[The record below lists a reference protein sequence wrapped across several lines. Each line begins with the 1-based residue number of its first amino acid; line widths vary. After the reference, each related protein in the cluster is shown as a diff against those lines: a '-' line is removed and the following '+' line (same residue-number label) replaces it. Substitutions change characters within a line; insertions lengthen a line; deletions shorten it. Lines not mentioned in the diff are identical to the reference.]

1 MKNAHS
7 SSSPVI
13 STVIRA
19 SFDDLKKIAR
29 WGTFGPSGNDPLK
42 WVKLIDCSTEHLEA
56 ILKTQ
61 HHIIGTAYVDIIKSI
76 LADRR

>member
-1 MKNAHS
+1 MKKDHN

-13 STVIRA
+13 STIIRA
-19 SFDDLKKIAR
+19 SLDDLKKIAR
-29 WGTFGPSGNDPLK
+29 WGTFGPSGNEPLK

-56 ILKTQ
+56 ILQTQ
-61 HHIIGTAYVDIIKSI
+61 PHILGTAYVDIIKSI